1 MSEKSK
7 VEHVGTKTLTL
18 LVGIL
23 LCFIYAIMK
32 FFALGFNLSVD
43 DLSNIA
49 LVTAFFTI
57 VFTAIVWFAQILWT
71 YMHKI
76 GEKFW

>member
-1 MSEKSK
+1 MAEE

-18 LVGIL
+18 LFGVL
-23 LCFIYAIMK
+23 LSFIYAVMR
-32 FFALGFNLSVD
+32 FFHSGFNLSLA

-49 LVTAFFTI
+49 LVTVFFGF
-57 VFTAIVWFAQILWT
+57 VFAAIIFFAQVFWT